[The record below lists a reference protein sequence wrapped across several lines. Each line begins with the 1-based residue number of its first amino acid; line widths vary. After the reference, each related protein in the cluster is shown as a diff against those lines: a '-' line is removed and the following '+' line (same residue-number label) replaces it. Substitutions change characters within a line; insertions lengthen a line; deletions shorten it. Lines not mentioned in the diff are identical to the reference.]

1 MAIGPDGGILKEGS
15 IKDQSADGVTLYSA
29 KISVTS
35 GEEEVVY
42 RSVLKNDPEITS
54 GSGAMYGDALSMYG
68 TEPIAI
74 EYFLGDDLN
83 VEQVSFFPV
92 SEEFL
97 QKPEYYYLKKFDG
110 AAYFYNQMTHVYE
123 QVDLSG
129 IHFSVDELRPY
140 LSQKNS
146 LMVKYTSGEHGSAGN
161 TLLIPHLMVTG
172 REG

>member
-1 MAIGPDGGILKEGS
+1 
-15 IKDQSADGVTLYSA
+15 
-29 KISVTS
+29 
-35 GEEEVVY
+35 
-42 RSVLKNDPEITS
+42 
-54 GSGAMYGDALSMYG
+54 MYGDALSMYG

-83 VEQVSFFPV
+83 VEQVSFFQV
-92 SEEFL
+92 SDEFL

-161 TLLIPHLMVTG
+161 TLLLPHLMVTG